1 MDTIRSQT
9 QGSNSQNSIPSDQI
23 TSNISSS
30 QTADASRDQ
39 IASNV
44 GSRQTANTSNTP
56 ITSATASTGVQLST
70 PPRVEPVVIN
80 LATPVATPS
89 PILPNL
95 GSHTI
100 ERPLSRVWVRSEDP
114 PTTVTP
120 QSRTIP
126 VRPASATQTPPRASP
141 DDLAQIKQLLTNLVN
156 GQRDHETRLERHER
170 RLAESRNITSPPPRT
185 QLDFSTIY
193 ASGVP
198 QAQFVTPSRPQ
209 VSQTF
214 GPPPSSPP
222 VGINNELAPK
232 RDESSTK
239 RSALISTP
247 RATCPIELNQG
258 ANDSQIKLH
267 IRFQLI
273 GIQLI
278 RNLVDSESFERFQDR
293 TDLAFQHMSS
303 MFHQA
308 TSSAPDID
316 RVIKESRRT
325 PFSLRI
331 KSTYIRDTS
340 KLRIPEYSGNSDPRA
355 YMRAFN
361 LVVSRVPFSPEEI
374 EAAYCRLFAENL
386 IGPAQEWFSTLDE
399 NSIDNFDQLQSAFL
413 KQYSIFIESKI
424 TEADLWR
431 LSQGPKESLRS
442 YIDRFKSVKAKITN
456 PNEAVALLALKNN
469 LWYESKFR
477 EELTVR
483 PTISLDD
490 ALHRA
495 SAFATLEEDTAL
507 LREKY
512 LKGEL
517 AYAPPGAKKTAPAKP
532 PSQSKGQHSYS
543 IETSA
548 PIKSSEEEEKH
559 CDIHNTNGH
568 STEECRAKGKK
579 SSKKKGKSKTAE
591 TAVKAEKPKPKPAK
605 DSDNAPQKRERE
617 VEVEAPDSPPSNRK
631 RIDLIFGELSLCGG
645 STRSVVTPPPAPR
658 KATSSSSH
666 RPPRL
671 VGGIEHSYRSSPVT
685 SPTSRPDTKS
695 IAISCLRRL
704 HKLSGGVEPP
714 TPKRIDFICGGSKMC
729 KDSINSIKA
738 HQRRVES
745 SGQPR
750 PLDGPDHEIKFRES
764 ETLALDKPHDDALVI
779 ELAVAGFEL
788 TRVMIDTGSS
798 VDVLFYDAFKR
809 MGFENSALIGG
820 RTPLTGFAGETT
832 YSMGTIQLPIKAGGI
847 TKTVDFVVVDR
858 PAPFNAI
865 LGRPWLYTMKA
876 VASTYHQCVK
886 FPTPWGTKTIRGCQ
900 RASRDC
906 YMGSYLRAEKSPVC
920 IDETDPE
927 RRVGIG
933 IDLAKPIRDELIAFL
948 KENISTFAWST
959 ADMPGI
965 DTRITSHEL
974 NVDPTFKPMK
984 QKRRKLGPDRAK
996 AVNDEVDRLL
1006 KVGSIR
1012 EVKYP
1017 DCYPLPHI
1025 DRLVE
1030 ATAGHQLLSFMDA
1043 FSGYNQIKMNP
1054 EDQEKTAFI
1063 TDRGTYCYKVMP
1075 FGLKNAGATYQRL
1088 VNKMFADQLGKTM
1101 EVYIDD
1107 MLVKSS
1113 RETDHVAQLR
1123 VCFSILNKYG
1133 MKLNPTKCTFGVPS
1147 GEFLGYLVT
1156 ERGIEANPKQ
1166 ISALL
1171 DMPSP
1176 ENTREVQRLTGRI
1189 AALNRFISR
1198 STDKCL
1204 PFYQLLRGNKKFLW
1218 DEKCEEAFKQ
1228 LKTYLSE
1235 PPILAK
1241 PVEGEPLYLYIAVSP
1256 AAVSGVLVRE
1266 ELNEQRPIFYVSKSL
1281 IDAETRYPAMEKL
1294 ALAIVMSARKLR
1306 PYFQSHTIVVMTSQP
1321 LRTMLHSPSQSGRLA
1336 KWAIELSEYDIE
1348 YRTRTCAKA
1357 QVLADFMIELAPE
1370 ANNDTTLSKVWTLF
1384 VDGASSK
1391 QGAGVGIKLT
1401 SPTGE
1406 VIEQSFRLGFVASN
1420 NEAEYEALIAGLRL
1434 AIGIGVN
1441 EINAFSD
1448 SQLVTSQYSGEYEAK
1463 EERMEAY
1470 LKVVRD
1476 LAGQFSKFELTRV
1489 PRGENTSADALAA
1502 LASTSDPTV
1511 RRVIPVEGID
1521 KPSIDI
1527 ALKSDSINAITS
1539 RPSTRS
1545 QTRQSQDPGPSNP
1558 EPDSEEEEPDQDRQK
1573 TRYIDSDSSQNTQE
1587 STIHTVPS
1595 AMANELTLKEEF
1607 AARPDWRTPNRVYPA
1622 RSRP

>member
-222 VGINNELAPK
+222 VGINNT
-232 RDESSTK
+232 SSHPSET
-239 RSALISTP
+239 RAQPNVPLSSPPPGPPGTDPARPRWFGASAFASSSQAMPQFENQLG
-247 RATCPIELNQG
+247 ATYGSQPSATAREHVNGNYQQFPSSN
-258 ANDSQIKLH
+258 ANRNPADP
-267 IRFQLI
+267 
-273 GIQLI
+273 

-1006 KVGSIR
+1006 K
-1012 EVKYP
+1012 
-1017 DCYPLPHI
+1017 
-1025 DRLVE
+1025 
-1030 ATAGHQLLSFMDA
+1030 
-1043 FSGYNQIKMNP
+1043 
-1054 EDQEKTAFI
+1054 
-1063 TDRGTYCYKVMP
+1063 
-1075 FGLKNAGATYQRL
+1075 
-1088 VNKMFADQLGKTM
+1088 
-1101 EVYIDD
+1101 
-1107 MLVKSS
+1107 
-1113 RETDHVAQLR
+1113 
-1123 VCFSILNKYG
+1123 
-1133 MKLNPTKCTFGVPS
+1133 
-1147 GEFLGYLVT
+1147 
-1156 ERGIEANPKQ
+1156 
-1166 ISALL
+1166 
-1171 DMPSP
+1171 
-1176 ENTREVQRLTGRI
+1176 
-1189 AALNRFISR
+1189 
-1198 STDKCL
+1198 
-1204 PFYQLLRGNKKFLW
+1204 LLRGNKKFLW

-1607 AARPDWRTPNRVYPA
+1607 ARDPTGELL
-1622 RSRP
+1622 

>member
-1 MDTIRSQT
+1 MLHSTSRGTSGDQSRHA
-9 QGSNSQNSIPSDQI
+9 GSNPEPDSTESGFAHHRETSLSSLGQIGRSPNNCDSTESDYSCSTCI
-23 TSNISSS
+23 C
-30 QTADASRDQ
+30 DA
-39 IASNV
+39 
-44 GSRQTANTSNTP
+44 
-56 ITSATASTGVQLST
+56 
-70 PPRVEPVVIN
+70 
-80 LATPVATPS
+80 
-89 PILPNL
+89 
-95 GSHTI
+95 
-100 ERPLSRVWVRSEDP
+100 
-114 PTTVTP
+114 
-120 QSRTIP
+120 
-126 VRPASATQTPPRASP
+126 TPPRASP

-239 RSALISTP
+239 RNASVRESARRTYGSQP
-247 RATCPIELNQG
+247 SATAREHVNGNYQQFPSSN
-258 ANDSQIKLH
+258 ANRNPADL
-267 IRFQLI
+267 
-273 GIQLI
+273 

-1607 AARPDWRTPNRVYPA
+1607 AARPDWRTPYNRVYPA

>member
-1 MDTIRSQT
+1 
-9 QGSNSQNSIPSDQI
+9 
-23 TSNISSS
+23 
-30 QTADASRDQ
+30 
-39 IASNV
+39 
-44 GSRQTANTSNTP
+44 
-56 ITSATASTGVQLST
+56 
-70 PPRVEPVVIN
+70 
-80 LATPVATPS
+80 
-89 PILPNL
+89 
-95 GSHTI
+95 
-100 ERPLSRVWVRSEDP
+100 
-114 PTTVTP
+114 
-120 QSRTIP
+120 
-126 VRPASATQTPPRASP
+126 
-141 DDLAQIKQLLTNLVN
+141 
-156 GQRDHETRLERHER
+156 
-170 RLAESRNITSPPPRT
+170 
-185 QLDFSTIY
+185 
-193 ASGVP
+193 
-198 QAQFVTPSRPQ
+198 
-209 VSQTF
+209 
-214 GPPPSSPP
+214 
-222 VGINNELAPK
+222 
-232 RDESSTK
+232 
-239 RSALISTP
+239 
-247 RATCPIELNQG
+247 
-258 ANDSQIKLH
+258 
-267 IRFQLI
+267 
-273 GIQLI
+273 
-278 RNLVDSESFERFQDR
+278 
-293 TDLAFQHMSS
+293 
-303 MFHQA
+303 
-308 TSSAPDID
+308 
-316 RVIKESRRT
+316 
-325 PFSLRI
+325 
-331 KSTYIRDTS
+331 
-340 KLRIPEYSGNSDPRA
+340 
-355 YMRAFN
+355 MRAFN

-1017 DCYPLPHI
+1017 DWLANPVVVKKKNGKWRVCIDFTDLNKACPKDSYPLPHI

-1607 AARPDWRTPNRVYPA
+1607 AARPDWRTPIIEYIQLGAVPNEKWASRKLKAQSAHYCMMEDKLYK
-1622 RSRP
+1622 RSLIEPYLTCIHGKKLTP

>member
-1 MDTIRSQT
+1 
-9 QGSNSQNSIPSDQI
+9 
-23 TSNISSS
+23 
-30 QTADASRDQ
+30 
-39 IASNV
+39 
-44 GSRQTANTSNTP
+44 
-56 ITSATASTGVQLST
+56 
-70 PPRVEPVVIN
+70 
-80 LATPVATPS
+80 
-89 PILPNL
+89 
-95 GSHTI
+95 
-100 ERPLSRVWVRSEDP
+100 
-114 PTTVTP
+114 
-120 QSRTIP
+120 
-126 VRPASATQTPPRASP
+126 
-141 DDLAQIKQLLTNLVN
+141 
-156 GQRDHETRLERHER
+156 
-170 RLAESRNITSPPPRT
+170 
-185 QLDFSTIY
+185 
-193 ASGVP
+193 
-198 QAQFVTPSRPQ
+198 
-209 VSQTF
+209 
-214 GPPPSSPP
+214 
-222 VGINNELAPK
+222 
-232 RDESSTK
+232 
-239 RSALISTP
+239 
-247 RATCPIELNQG
+247 
-258 ANDSQIKLH
+258 
-267 IRFQLI
+267 
-273 GIQLI
+273 
-278 RNLVDSESFERFQDR
+278 
-293 TDLAFQHMSS
+293 
-303 MFHQA
+303 
-308 TSSAPDID
+308 
-316 RVIKESRRT
+316 
-325 PFSLRI
+325 
-331 KSTYIRDTS
+331 
-340 KLRIPEYSGNSDPRA
+340 
-355 YMRAFN
+355 
-361 LVVSRVPFSPEEI
+361 
-374 EAAYCRLFAENL
+374 
-386 IGPAQEWFSTLDE
+386 
-399 NSIDNFDQLQSAFL
+399 
-413 KQYSIFIESKI
+413 
-424 TEADLWR
+424 
-431 LSQGPKESLRS
+431 
-442 YIDRFKSVKAKITN
+442 
-456 PNEAVALLALKNN
+456 
-469 LWYESKFR
+469 
-477 EELTVR
+477 
-483 PTISLDD
+483 
-490 ALHRA
+490 
-495 SAFATLEEDTAL
+495 
-507 LREKY
+507 
-512 LKGEL
+512 
-517 AYAPPGAKKTAPAKP
+517 
-532 PSQSKGQHSYS
+532 
-543 IETSA
+543 
-548 PIKSSEEEEKH
+548 
-559 CDIHNTNGH
+559 
-568 STEECRAKGKK
+568 
-579 SSKKKGKSKTAE
+579 
-591 TAVKAEKPKPKPAK
+591 
-605 DSDNAPQKRERE
+605 
-617 VEVEAPDSPPSNRK
+617 
-631 RIDLIFGELSLCGG
+631 
-645 STRSVVTPPPAPR
+645 
-658 KATSSSSH
+658 
-666 RPPRL
+666 
-671 VGGIEHSYRSSPVT
+671 
-685 SPTSRPDTKS
+685 
-695 IAISCLRRL
+695 
-704 HKLSGGVEPP
+704 
-714 TPKRIDFICGGSKMC
+714 
-729 KDSINSIKA
+729 
-738 HQRRVES
+738 
-745 SGQPR
+745 
-750 PLDGPDHEIKFRES
+750 
-764 ETLALDKPHDDALVI
+764 
-779 ELAVAGFEL
+779 
-788 TRVMIDTGSS
+788 
-798 VDVLFYDAFKR
+798 
-809 MGFENSALIGG
+809 
-820 RTPLTGFAGETT
+820 
-832 YSMGTIQLPIKAGGI
+832 
-847 TKTVDFVVVDR
+847 
-858 PAPFNAI
+858 
-865 LGRPWLYTMKA
+865 
-876 VASTYHQCVK
+876 
-886 FPTPWGTKTIRGCQ
+886 
-900 RASRDC
+900 
-906 YMGSYLRAEKSPVC
+906 
-920 IDETDPE
+920 
-927 RRVGIG
+927 
-933 IDLAKPIRDELIAFL
+933 
-948 KENISTFAWST
+948 
-959 ADMPGI
+959 MPGI

-1017 DCYPLPHI
+1017 DWLANPVVVKKKNGKWRVCIDFTDLNKACPKDSYPLPHI

-1607 AARPDWRTPNRVYPA
+1607 AARPDWRTPYIEYIQLGAVPNEKWASRKLKAQSAHYCMMEDKLYKRSLIEPYLTCIHGEEAYTVMHETHQGPCGSHSAGRALVIRIKKLGYFWPTMIRDCEQYSRRCDKCQRHAPSIHDLWSLRDRKQFQYLLVLTDYFTKWIEAKPYQQTTELEVRKFIWKDIICRHGLPFEIVTDNGSQFIARTFKDFCKKWNIRITYSTPRYPQGNGQAEATNKTLLSNLKKRLDA
-1622 RSRP
+1622 RKHRWSEELAAVLWACRTTPHKATHETPFSLAYGLEAVIPTETSVPSLRRMQCPANVELNEEMLRDHLDLIDERRDQALIRIQNYQQAAARYYNSKVKHRISYRRHGSEKSTRLYQRAVQGNLGPIGKVPTSLPK